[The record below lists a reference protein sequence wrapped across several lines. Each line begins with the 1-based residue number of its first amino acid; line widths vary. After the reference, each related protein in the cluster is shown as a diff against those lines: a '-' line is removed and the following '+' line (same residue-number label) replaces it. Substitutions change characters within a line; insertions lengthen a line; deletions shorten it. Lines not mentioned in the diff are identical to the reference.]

1 MITQAYDAKVAET
14 KASRDPRLRK
24 GNTLTYITTN
34 PNQYKPTRK
43 LTFHKN
49 TNNGISRI
57 LISDKSTPELKVV
70 PEPRKIAI
78 AKKSAPKPRRYA
90 DAPLMNLK
98 DLLPPGVNCDNDS
111 SLNSTFRATR
121 LEFIILACED
131 DNEDLDE
138 DELEW
143 EIPDQDTFDEAV
155 GMAVELFTA
164 DDPDRIMSL
173 SWSSTGWDTG
183 VGLVAL
189 TTDNLQMIKEFREA
203 ISSVEFE
210 GQRFLSM
217 PKQMLLKKYA
227 LTIYFGRPF
236 HRFTTA
242 RLMYWVGLCNDLKG
256 EMDIVETRYFAKD
269 HPNP

>member
-1 MITQAYDAKVAET
+1 M
-14 KASRDPRLRK
+14 
-24 GNTLTYITTN
+24 
-34 PNQYKPTRK
+34 
-43 LTFHKN
+43 
-49 TNNGISRI
+49 
-57 LISDKSTPELKVV
+57 
-70 PEPRKIAI
+70 
-78 AKKSAPKPRRYA
+78 
-90 DAPLMNLK
+90 
-98 DLLPPGVNCDNDS
+98 
-111 SLNSTFRATR
+111 
-121 LEFIILACED
+121 
-131 DNEDLDE
+131 
-138 DELEW
+138 
-143 EIPDQDTFDEAV
+143 
-155 GMAVELFTA
+155 ELFTA

-203 ISSVEFE
+203 ISSVEYD

-269 HPNP
+269 HPNPRRRGARIVAFEGNQVFMDSLQPFPKDFLFSIRFGGNLYIRGGDRYLYYLPILLLITLTIYLPLNLSLIHI